1 MQLLCAGDHESLPFD
16 SWLHLS
22 PVATW
27 RSECRFGISQSLL
40 PLPICHQ
47 DPRLR
52 LLSPEK
58 RAHKKVH
65 TLPNICMHQYQ
76 PSAVPRICWHAAST
90 WLLSFLLQGT
100 FCISHICRNTKCCWM
115 QTIQGLIG
123 WITSMLPCV
132 PHLINIAQLGG
143 LGKKEQRGIWRAG
156 EAVFAHESE
165 ILSEVPAEPARGR
178 ARQRAASG
186 GEPPRGCGS
195 DRDLLTVAF
204 PFPENSPPNRE
215 PRHLDSGR
223 GPSWCCPRKGW
234 LLAGWKN
241 VSEKFRGWLIP
252 TPC

>member
-27 RSECRFGISQSLL
+27 RSECRFGISQSLV

-47 DPRLR
+47 DPQLW

-58 RAHKKVH
+58 RRHKKVH

-76 PSAVPRICWHAAST
+76 PSAVRRICWHAAST

-143 LGKKEQRGIWRAG
+143 LGRQEQRGIWRAG

-165 ILSEVPAEPARGR
+165 ILSGVPAEP
-178 ARQRAASG
+178 
-186 GEPPRGCGS
+186 ERGCAKQIS
-195 DRDLLTVAF
+195 A
-204 PFPENSPPNRE
+204 
-215 PRHLDSGR
+215 SGR
-223 GPSWCCPRKGW
+223 GDAGVAAGSGEATLAEAFPARRESGASPARAGGGTGW
-234 LLAGWKN
+234 LSAGLGPGSPRRRLLGKEACLGN
-241 VSEKFRGWLIP
+241 CKHILKI
-252 TPC
+252 

>member
-58 RAHKKVH
+58 RTHKKVH

-165 ILSEVPAEPARGR
+165 ILSEVPAEPCGAVPGSELWDKG
-178 ARQRAASG
+178 AAGGCSSSTETWQWLSLLQNGQRWA
-186 GEPPRGCGS
+186 
-195 DRDLLTVAF
+195 LQ
-204 PFPENSPPNRE
+204 
-215 PRHLDSGR
+215 
-223 GPSWCCPRKGW
+223 W
-234 LLAGWKN
+234 LSRIGN
-241 VSEKFRGWLIP
+241 YVQNERV
-252 TPC
+252 C